1 MKKEITMKKAL
12 KKQRR
17 IGAALILLGIAST
30 LIDGDATAAAF
41 LLPLG
46 VAVMAAKEGAIYDT

>member
-1 MKKEITMKKAL
+1 MKKERTMKKAL
-12 KKQRR
+12 KKQRLL
-17 IGAALILLGIAST
+17 GAALVLLGIAST

-46 VAVMAAKEGAIYDT
+46 VAVLTAKDKITY